1 MQSDRISRTRP
12 PVPRAL
18 TLAVAAAFAT
28 VLAGCAVG
36 PDYTATGRRDPCRRT
51 RKPLLAGKSR
61 SPPIRHDRGDWWT
74 IYNDPQ
80 LERARRQ
87 AERVEPDHRAV
98 RRRLSAGAGAGR
110 RSTRGVFP
118 DRRRVGRRNA
128 FGQRQFDG
136 RQRDHGIEPLGHQ
149 QQLQRATRRELGTGP
164 VGLASA
170 RSVNAQKA
178 GQQGAAADLANA
190 RLSAQ
195 ATLAQTYFSLRALD
209 STQKLLDDTVAA
221 YQRSLQLTQ
230 NQYAAGVAAR
240 SDVIQ
245 AQTQLQSA
253 QASAIDN
260 GVQRA
265 QDEHA
270 IAVLV
275 GEPASTF
282 AIPPMPLTATP
293 PAVPAQ
299 MPSALLERRPDIAS
313 AERKAAA
320 ANEQIGVAIAAFFP
334 SLTLSATG
342 GFESSVFS
350 QLLTSPSRFWT
361 LGPQLAATIFDA
373 GLRQAQTEAARA
385 TYDQDVA
392 TYRQTMLAAFQD
404 VEDNLAS
411 QRILEQEIVV
421 QRQAVDSARQAL
433 AIVTNEYKA
442 GTVGYVNVLT
452 AQTTA
457 FTAEQKLESIAGQRM
472 VSSVGL
478 VKALGGGWDASQMN
492 RETGDVAAPAPLPA
506 VVGDAGGAKRCD
518 AATSAEQLGAR
529 FAKAQQKRHG
539 RAMRPCLFFIARAC
553 NARTFSVRT
562 SARPYP
568 VRLAAPTG
576 SAVPRDCRALP
587 ARRSPMP

>member
-1 MQSDRISRTRP
+1 MQSDRISRARMLA
-12 PVPRAL
+12 PRVL
-18 TLAVAAAFAT
+18 TLAVAAALAT
-28 VLAGCAVG
+28 LLAGCAVG
-36 PDYTATGRRDPCRRT
+36 PDYKRPAAEIPASYKEAAPGWKVAQPADQQ
-51 RKPLLAGKSR
+51 
-61 SPPIRHDRGDWWT
+61 DRGDWWT
-74 IYNDPQ
+74 IYQDPQ
-80 LERARRQ
+80 LNALEEKLNTANQTIAQYAAAYRQ
-87 AERVEPDHRAV
+87 ARALV
-98 RRRLSAGAGAGR
+98 GEARAAYFPTIGASAGAT
-110 RSTRGVFP
+110 RS
-118 DRRRVGRRNA
+118 
-128 FGQRQFDG
+128 
-136 RQRDHGIEPLGHQ
+136 
-149 QQLQRATRRELGTGP
+149 GTGSSSTGSTSSRSG
-164 VGLASA
+164 VSNSFNVQLDASWEPDLWGSVT

-209 STQKLLDDTVAA
+209 ATQQLLDETVAA

-253 QASAIDN
+253 QAAAIDN

-275 GEPASTF
+275 GEPASIF
-282 AIPPMPLTATP
+282 SIPPMPLTATP
-293 PAVPAQ
+293 PTVPAQ

-334 SLTLSATG
+334 SLTLSASG
-342 GFESSVFS
+342 GFENSVFS
-350 QLLTSPSRFWT
+350 QLLTAPSRFWT

-373 GLRQAQTEAARA
+373 GLRKAQTEAARA
-385 TYDQDVA
+385 AYDADVA
-392 TYRQTMLAAFQD
+392 TYRLTVLTAFQD

-411 QRILEQEIVV
+411 QRILEREVVV
-421 QRQAVDSARQAL
+421 QQQAVESARQAL

-457 FTAEQKLESIAGQRM
+457 FTAEQKLKSIAGQRM

-506 VVGDAGGAKRCD
+506 SSVTPV
-518 AATSAEQLGAR
+518 
-529 FAKAQQKRHG
+529 AQNG
-539 RAMRPCLFFIARAC
+539 
-553 NARTFSVRT
+553 V
-562 SARPYP
+562 
-568 VRLAAPTG
+568 APAPSQQQTQTQ
-576 SAVPRDCRALP
+576 SK
-587 ARRSPMP
+587 

>member
-1 MQSDRISRTRP
+1 MQSDRISRARILA
-12 PVPRAL
+12 PRAL
-18 TLAVAAAFAT
+18 TIAVAAAFASL
-28 VLAGCAVG
+28 LAACAVG
-36 PDYTATGRRDPCRRT
+36 PDYKRPAAEIPASYKEAAPGWKVAQPADQQ
-51 RKPLLAGKSR
+51 
-61 SPPIRHDRGDWWT
+61 DRGDWWS
-74 IYNDPQ
+74 IYEDPQ
-80 LERARRQ
+80 LNALEERLNTANQTVAQFAAAYRQ
-87 AERVEPDHRAV
+87 ARALV
-98 RRRLSAGAGAGR
+98 GEARAAYFPTIGASAGAT
-110 RSTRGVFP
+110 RSGNGTSSGGNSTTATSRSGVGNSFNVQLDASWEP
-118 DRRRVGRRNA
+118 DLWGSV
-128 FGQRQFDG
+128 
-136 RQRDHGIEPLGHQ
+136 
-149 QQLQRATRRELGTGP
+149 T
-164 VGLASA
+164 

-178 GQQGAAADLANA
+178 GQQSAAADLANA

-282 AIPPMPLTATP
+282 SIPPMPLTAAP
-293 PAVPAQ
+293 PTVPAQ

-342 GFESSVFS
+342 GFENSVFS
-350 QLLTSPSRFWT
+350 QLLTAPSRFWT
-361 LGPQLAATIFDA
+361 LGPQLAATLFDA
-373 GLRQAQTEAARA
+373 GLRQAQTDAARA
-385 TYDQDVA
+385 AYDGDVA
-392 TYRQTMLAAFQD
+392 TYRQTVLAAFQD

-411 QRILEQEIVV
+411 QRILAQEIVV
-421 QRQAVDSARQAL
+421 QQQAVDSARQAL

-457 FTAEQKLESIAGQRM
+457 FTAEQKLENIAGQRM

-478 VKALGGGWDASQMN
+478 VKALGGGWDVSQMN
-492 RETGDVAAPAPLPA
+492 RETGDVAAPVPLPA
-506 VVGDAGGAKRCD
+506 SSAAPVAQS
-518 AATSAEQLGAR
+518 AATPLSRMHTE
-529 FAKAQQKRHG
+529 
-539 RAMRPCLFFIARAC
+539 
-553 NARTFSVRT
+553 
-562 SARPYP
+562 
-568 VRLAAPTG
+568 
-576 SAVPRDCRALP
+576 
-587 ARRSPMP
+587 

>member
-1 MQSDRISRTRP
+1 MQSDRISHARP
-12 PVPRAL
+12 LAPRAL
-18 TLAVAAAFAT
+18 TIAVTAALATLLSACV
-28 VLAGCAVG
+28 VG
-36 PDYTATGRRDPCRRT
+36 PDYKRPAAEVPASFKEAAPGWKVAEPADQ
-51 RKPLLAGKSR
+51 
-61 SPPIRHDRGDWWT
+61 HDRGDWWT
-74 IYNDPQ
+74 IYEDPQ
-80 LERARRQ
+80 LNALEDKLNTANQTVAQFAATYRQ
-87 AERVEPDHRAV
+87 ARALV
-98 RRRLSAGAGAGR
+98 GEARAAYFPTIGASAGAT
-110 RSTRGVFP
+110 RSGNGSQTGGNSTTATSRSGIGNSFNVQLDASWEP
-118 DRRRVGRRNA
+118 DLWGSV
-128 FGQRQFDG
+128 
-136 RQRDHGIEPLGHQ
+136 
-149 QQLQRATRRELGTGP
+149 T
-164 VGLASA
+164 

-195 ATLAQTYFSLRALD
+195 ATLAQTYFSLRSLD

-253 QASAIDN
+253 QAAAIDN
-260 GVQRA
+260 GIQRA

-270 IAVLV
+270 IAVLIGV
-275 GEPASTF
+275 PASVFTL
-282 AIPPMPLTATP
+282 APMPLTATP

-299 MPSALLERRPDIAS
+299 MPSALLERRPDVAS

-334 SLTLSATG
+334 SLTVSATG
-342 GFESSVFS
+342 GFENSVFS
-350 QLLTSPSRFWT
+350 QLLTVPSRFWT
-361 LGPQLAATIFDA
+361 VGPQLAATLFDA
-373 GLRQAQTEAARA
+373 GLRKAQTDAARA
-385 TYDQDVA
+385 TYDANVA
-392 TYRQTMLAAFQD
+392 TYRQTVLAAFQD

-411 QRILEQEIVV
+411 LRILEQEIVV
-421 QRQAVDSARQAL
+421 QRQAVESARQAL

-442 GTVGYVNVLT
+442 GTVGFVNVLT

-506 VVGDAGGAKRCD
+506 A
-518 AATSAEQLGAR
+518 
-529 FAKAQQKRHG
+529 
-539 RAMRPCLFFIARAC
+539 
-553 NARTFSVRT
+553 
-562 SARPYP
+562 
-568 VRLAAPTG
+568 
-576 SAVPRDCRALP
+576 SAVPVAQSGATPQQRVQSR
-587 ARRSPMP
+587 

>member
-1 MQSDRISRTRP
+1 MQSDRISRARMLA
-12 PVPRAL
+12 PRAL
-18 TLAVAAAFAT
+18 TIAVAAA
-28 VLAGCAVG
+28 LAGLLAACAVG
-36 PDYTATGRRDPCRRT
+36 PDYKRPAAEIPASYKEAAPGWKVAEPADQQ
-51 RKPLLAGKSR
+51 
-61 SPPIRHDRGDWWT
+61 DRGDWWS
-74 IYNDPQ
+74 IYEDPQ
-80 LERARRQ
+80 LNALEERLNTANQTVAQFAAAYRQ
-87 AERVEPDHRAV
+87 ARALV
-98 RRRLSAGAGAGR
+98 GEARAAYFPTIGASAGAT
-110 RSTRGVFP
+110 RSGNGKSSGGNSTTATSRSGVSNSFNVQLDASWEP
-118 DRRRVGRRNA
+118 DLWGSV
-128 FGQRQFDG
+128 
-136 RQRDHGIEPLGHQ
+136 
-149 QQLQRATRRELGTGP
+149 T
-164 VGLASA
+164 

-282 AIPPMPLTATP
+282 SIPPAPLTATP
-293 PAVPAQ
+293 PTVPAQ

-334 SLTLSATG
+334 SLTLSASG
-342 GFESSVFS
+342 GFENSVFS
-350 QLLTSPSRFWT
+350 QLLTAPSRFWT
-361 LGPQLAATIFDA
+361 LGPQLAATLFDA
-373 GLRQAQTEAARA
+373 GLRQAQTDAARA
-385 TYDQDVA
+385 AYDGDVA
-392 TYRQTMLAAFQD
+392 TYRQTVLAAFQD

-411 QRILEQEIVV
+411 QRILAQEIVV
-421 QRQAVDSARQAL
+421 QQQAVASARQAL

-442 GTVGYVNVLT
+442 GTVGYINVLT

-457 FTAEQKLESIAGQRM
+457 FTAEQKLENIAGQRM

-492 RETGDVAAPAPLPA
+492 RENRRCGSADAA
-506 VVGDAGGAKRCD
+506 AGIGRR
-518 AATSAEQLGAR
+518 AATSPVSR
-529 FAKAQQKRHG
+529 FIWRG
-539 RAMRPCLFFIARAC
+539 RPRPPPAAPSP
-553 NARTFSVRT
+553 NPPDGHAH
-562 SARPYP
+562 P
-568 VRLAAPTG
+568 LAAAMF
-576 SAVPRDCRALP
+576 S
-587 ARRSPMP
+587 

>member
-1 MQSDRISRTRP
+1 MQSDRISRARP
-12 PVPRAL
+12 LAPRVL
-18 TLAVAAAFAT
+18 TLAVSAACAT
-28 VLAGCAVG
+28 LIAACAVG
-36 PDYTATGRRDPCRRT
+36 PDYQRPATEIPASFKEAAPGWKVAEPADQ
-51 RKPLLAGKSR
+51 
-61 SPPIRHDRGDWWT
+61 HDRGDWWT
-74 IYNDPQ
+74 IYEDPRLNE
-80 LERARRQ
+80 LEDKLNAANQTIAQFAANYRQ
-87 AERVEPDHRAV
+87 ARALV
-98 RRRLSAGAGAGR
+98 GEARAAYFPTIGASAGASRSGNGASSGGN
-110 RSTRGVFP
+110 STTATSRAGISNSFNVQLDASWEP
-118 DRRRVGRRNA
+118 DLWGSV
-128 FGQRQFDG
+128 
-136 RQRDHGIEPLGHQ
+136 
-149 QQLQRATRRELGTGP
+149 TRT
-164 VGLASA
+164 
-170 RSVNAQKA
+170 VNAQKA

-195 ATLAQTYFSLRALD
+195 ATLAQTYFALRSLD
-209 STQKLLDDTVAA
+209 STQRLLDDTVAA

-253 QASAIDN
+253 QAAAIDN

-270 IAVLV
+270 IAVLLGV
-275 GEPASTF
+275 PASVF
-282 AIPPMPLTATP
+282 SLPPMPLTATP

-334 SLTLSATG
+334 SLTVSANG
-342 GFESSVFS
+342 GFENSVFS
-350 QLLTSPSRFWT
+350 QLLSAPSRFWT

-373 GLRQAQTEAARA
+373 GLRKSQTEAARA
-385 TYDQDVA
+385 TYDANVA
-392 TYRQTMLAAFQD
+392 AYRQTVLAAFQD

-411 QRILEQEIVV
+411 LRILEQEIVV

-478 VKALGGGWDASQMN
+478 VKALGGGWDVSQMN
-492 RETGDVAAPAPLPA
+492 RETGDVAAPGPLPA
-506 VVGDAGGAKRCD
+506 SAPA
-518 AATSAEQLGAR
+518 AATAPVAAAATNSGA
-529 FAKAQQKRHG
+529 AMPASPVAQNTAPQSQ
-539 RAMRPCLFFIARAC
+539 P
-553 NARTFSVRT
+553 T
-562 SARPYP
+562 SK
-568 VRLAAPTG
+568 
-576 SAVPRDCRALP
+576 
-587 ARRSPMP
+587 

>member
-1 MQSDRISRTRP
+1 MQSDRISRARMLA
-12 PVPRAL
+12 PRAL
-18 TLAVAAAFAT
+18 TIAVAAA
-28 VLAGCAVG
+28 LAGLLAACAVG
-36 PDYTATGRRDPCRRT
+36 PDYKRPAAEIPASYKEAAPGWKVAQPADQQ
-51 RKPLLAGKSR
+51 
-61 SPPIRHDRGDWWT
+61 DRGDWWS
-74 IYNDPQ
+74 IYEDPQ
-80 LERARRQ
+80 LNALEERLNTANQTVAQFAAAYRQ
-87 AERVEPDHRAV
+87 ARALV
-98 RRRLSAGAGAGR
+98 GEARAAYFPTIGASAGAT
-110 RSTRGVFP
+110 RSGNGTSSGGNSTTATSRSGISNSFNVQLDASWEP
-118 DRRRVGRRNA
+118 DLWGSV
-128 FGQRQFDG
+128 
-136 RQRDHGIEPLGHQ
+136 
-149 QQLQRATRRELGTGP
+149 T
-164 VGLASA
+164 

-178 GQQGAAADLANA
+178 GQQSAAADLANA

-282 AIPPMPLTATP
+282 SIPPMPLTATP
-293 PAVPAQ
+293 PTVPAQ

-334 SLTLSATG
+334 SLTLSASG
-342 GFESSVFS
+342 GFENSVFS
-350 QLLTSPSRFWT
+350 QLLTAPSRFWT
-361 LGPQLAATIFDA
+361 LGPQLAATLFDA
-373 GLRQAQTEAARA
+373 GLRQAQTDAARA
-385 TYDQDVA
+385 AYDGDVA
-392 TYRQTMLAAFQD
+392 TYRQTVLAAFQD

-411 QRILEQEIVV
+411 QRILAQEIVV
-421 QRQAVDSARQAL
+421 QQQAVDSARQAL

-442 GTVGYVNVLT
+442 GTVGFVNVLT

-457 FTAEQKLESIAGQRM
+457 FTAEQKLENIAGQRM

-492 RETGDVAAPAPLPA
+492 RETGDVAAPAPAP
-506 VVGDAGGAKRCD
+506 
-518 AATSAEQLGAR
+518 S
-529 FAKAQQKRHG
+529 
-539 RAMRPCLFFIARAC
+539 
-553 NARTFSVRT
+553 
-562 SARPYP
+562 
-568 VRLAAPTG
+568 AAPVAQSMATPP
-576 SAVPRDCRALP
+576 SRTQAE
-587 ARRSPMP
+587 

>member
-1 MQSDRISRTRP
+1 MQSDRIARARMLA
-12 PVPRAL
+12 PRAL
-18 TLAVAAAFAT
+18 TIAVAAA
-28 VLAGCAVG
+28 LASLLAACAVG
-36 PDYTATGRRDPCRRT
+36 PDYKRPVAEIPASYKEAAPGWKVAQPADQQ
-51 RKPLLAGKSR
+51 
-61 SPPIRHDRGDWWT
+61 DRGDWWS
-74 IYNDPQ
+74 IYEDPQ
-80 LERARRQ
+80 LNALEERLNMANQTVAQFAAAYRQ
-87 AERVEPDHRAV
+87 ARALV
-98 RRRLSAGAGAGR
+98 GEARAAYFPTIGASAGAT
-110 RSTRGVFP
+110 RSGNGSSSGGNSTTSTSRSGVSNSFNVQLDASWEP
-118 DRRRVGRRNA
+118 DLWGSV
-128 FGQRQFDG
+128 
-136 RQRDHGIEPLGHQ
+136 
-149 QQLQRATRRELGTGP
+149 
-164 VGLASA
+164 A
-170 RSVNAQKA
+170 RSVNSQKA
-178 GQQGAAADLANA
+178 GQQSAAADLANA

-253 QASAIDN
+253 QAAAIDN

-282 AIPPMPLTATP
+282 SIPPMPLTATP
-293 PAVPAQ
+293 PTVPAQ

-334 SLTLSATG
+334 TLTLSASG
-342 GFESSVFS
+342 GFENSVFS
-350 QLLTSPSRFWT
+350 QLLTAPSRFWT
-361 LGPQLAATIFDA
+361 LGPQLAATLFDA
-373 GLRQAQTEAARA
+373 GLRQAKTDAARA
-385 TYDQDVA
+385 AYDGDVA
-392 TYRQTMLAAFQD
+392 SYRQTVLAAFQD

-421 QRQAVDSARQAL
+421 QRQAVDSALQAV

-442 GTVGYVNVLT
+442 GTVAYVNVLT

-457 FTAEQKLESIAGQRM
+457 FTAQQKLENIAGQRM

-492 RETGDVAAPAPLPA
+492 RETGDMAAPAPLPA
-506 VVGDAGGAKRCD
+506 
-518 AATSAEQLGAR
+518 S
-529 FAKAQQKRHG
+529 
-539 RAMRPCLFFIARAC
+539 
-553 NARTFSVRT
+553 S
-562 SARPYP
+562 
-568 VRLAAPTG
+568 AAPVAQSGMTPP
-576 SAVPRDCRALP
+576 S
-587 ARRSPMP
+587 RSQAE

>member
-1 MQSDRISRTRP
+1 MQSDRISRARMLA
-12 PVPRAL
+12 PRAL
-18 TLAVAAAFAT
+18 TIAVAAAFT
-28 VLAGCAVG
+28 GLLAACAVG
-36 PDYTATGRRDPCRRT
+36 PDYKRPAAEIPASYKEAAPGWKVAEPADQQ
-51 RKPLLAGKSR
+51 
-61 SPPIRHDRGDWWT
+61 DRGDWWS
-74 IYNDPQ
+74 IYEDPQ
-80 LERARRQ
+80 LNALEERLNTANQTVAQFAAAYRQ
-87 AERVEPDHRAV
+87 ARALV
-98 RRRLSAGAGAGR
+98 GEARAAYFPTIGASAGATRSGNGR
-110 RSTRGVFP
+110 SSGGNSTTATSRSGVSNSFNVQLDASWEP
-118 DRRRVGRRNA
+118 DLWGSV
-128 FGQRQFDG
+128 
-136 RQRDHGIEPLGHQ
+136 
-149 QQLQRATRRELGTGP
+149 T
-164 VGLASA
+164 

-282 AIPPMPLTATP
+282 SIPPAPLTATP
-293 PAVPAQ
+293 PTVPAQ

-334 SLTLSATG
+334 SLTLSASG
-342 GFESSVFS
+342 GFENSVFS
-350 QLLTSPSRFWT
+350 QLLTAPSRFWT
-361 LGPQLAATIFDA
+361 LGPQLAATLFDA
-373 GLRQAQTEAARA
+373 GLRQAQTDAARA
-385 TYDQDVA
+385 AYDGDVA
-392 TYRQTMLAAFQD
+392 TYRQTVLAAFQD

-411 QRILEQEIVV
+411 QRILAQEIVV
-421 QRQAVDSARQAL
+421 QQQAVDSARQAL

-442 GTVGYVNVLT
+442 GTVGFVNVLT

-457 FTAEQKLESIAGQRM
+457 FTAEQKLENIAGQRM

-478 VKALGGGWDASQMN
+478 VKALGGGWDASRMN

-506 VVGDAGGAKRCD
+506 SS
-518 AATSAEQLGAR
+518 AAPV
-529 FAKAQQKRHG
+529 AQST
-539 RAMRPCLFFIARAC
+539 ATPP
-553 NARTFSVRT
+553 ARTQ
-562 SARPYP
+562 AE
-568 VRLAAPTG
+568 
-576 SAVPRDCRALP
+576 
-587 ARRSPMP
+587 

>member
-1 MQSDRISRTRP
+1 MPAHPQADPVIRGIVASRRKQCMQSDRISPARTCAP
-12 PVPRAL
+12 GAL
-18 TLAVAAAFAT
+18 TLAVALAAAGL
-28 VLAGCAVG
+28 VAGCAVG
-36 PDYTATGRRDPCRRT
+36 PDYQRPAAEIPASYKEAAPGWKVAEPADQQ
-51 RKPLLAGKSR
+51 
-61 SPPIRHDRGDWWT
+61 DRGAWWT
-74 IYNDPQ
+74 IYQDPQ
-80 LERARRQ
+80 LNALEDKLNAANQTIAQYAAAYRQ
-87 AERVEPDHRAV
+87 ARALVGEARAAYFPTLGATASGTRSGSGSSSSTSSASRSGVYNSYSLQLDASWEPDLWGSV
-98 RRRLSAGAGAGR
+98 S
-110 RSTRGVFP
+110 
-118 DRRRVGRRNA
+118 
-128 FGQRQFDG
+128 
-136 RQRDHGIEPLGHQ
+136 
-149 QQLQRATRRELGTGP
+149 
-164 VGLASA
+164 

-195 ATLAQTYFSLRALD
+195 ATLAQTYFALRALD
-209 STQKLLDDTVAA
+209 ANQKLLDETVAA

-282 AIPPMPLTATP
+282 SIPPMPLTATP

-320 ANEQIGVAIAAFFP
+320 ANEQIGIAIAAFFP
-334 SLTLSATG
+334 SLTLSANG
-342 GFESSVFS
+342 GFQSSVFS
-350 QLLTSPSRFWT
+350 QLLTAPSRFWT
-361 LGPQLAATIFDA
+361 VGPQLAATLFDA
-373 GLRQAQTEAARA
+373 GLRRAQTEAARA
-385 TYDQDVA
+385 AYDQSVA
-392 TYRQTMLAAFQD
+392 TYRLAVLTAFQD

-421 QRQAVDSARQAL
+421 QQKAVESARQAL

-457 FTAEQKLESIAGQRM
+457 FTAEQKLQTIAGQRM

-478 VKALGGGWDASQMN
+478 VKALGGGWDVSQMN
-492 RETGDVAAPAPLPA
+492 RETGDAAAPAPLP
-506 VVGDAGGAKRCD
+506 
-518 AATSAEQLGAR
+518 TSAPAPL
-529 FAKAQQKRHG
+529 
-539 RAMRPCLFFIARAC
+539 P
-553 NARTFSVRT
+553 T
-562 SARPYP
+562 SAAVPLP
-568 VRLAAPTG
+568 ASAAAPLAQSGAT
-576 SAVPRDCRALP
+576 PPPEQTRTQPP
-587 ARRSPMP
+587 AQSN

>member
-1 MQSDRISRTRP
+1 MQSDRIASARSLA
-12 PVPRAL
+12 PRAL
-18 TLAVAAAFAT
+18 TMAVAAALAT
-28 VLAGCAVG
+28 LLSACVVG
-36 PDYTATGRRDPCRRT
+36 PDYKRPAAEIPASYKEAAPGWKVAEPADQQ
-51 RKPLLAGKSR
+51 
-61 SPPIRHDRGDWWT
+61 DRGNWWR
-74 IYNDPQ
+74 IYEDPQ
-80 LERARRQ
+80 LNALEDQLNTANQSIAQFAAAYRQ
-87 AERVEPDHRAV
+87 ARALV
-98 RRRLSAGAGAGR
+98 GEARAAYFPTVGASAGAT
-110 RSTRGVFP
+110 RSGNGSSSSGKSTTAISNSFNVQLDASWEP
-118 DRRRVGRRNA
+118 DLWGSV
-128 FGQRQFDG
+128 
-136 RQRDHGIEPLGHQ
+136 
-149 QQLQRATRRELGTGP
+149 T
-164 VGLASA
+164 
-170 RSVNAQKA
+170 RSVNSQKA
-178 GQQGAAADLANA
+178 SQQSAAADLANA

-195 ATLAQTYFSLRALD
+195 ATLAQTYFSLRSLD
-209 STQKLLDDTVAA
+209 ATQKLLDDTVAA

-253 QASAIDN
+253 QAAAIDN
-260 GVQRA
+260 GIQRA

-275 GEPASTF
+275 GQPASTF
-282 AIPPMPLTATP
+282 SIPTMPLTATP

-350 QLLTSPSRFWT
+350 QLLTAPSRFWT
-361 LGPQLAATIFDA
+361 LGPQLAATLFDA
-373 GLRQAQTEAARA
+373 GLRQAKTDAARA
-385 TYDQDVA
+385 AYDGDVA
-392 TYRQTMLAAFQD
+392 TYRQTVLSAFQD

-411 QRILEQEIVV
+411 QRILEREIVV
-421 QRQAVDSARQAL
+421 QRQAVDSAQHAL

-442 GTVGYVNVLT
+442 GTVGYINVLT

-457 FTAEQKLESIAGQRM
+457 FTAEQKLQSIAGQRM

-506 VVGDAGGAKRCD
+506 
-518 AATSAEQLGAR
+518 S
-529 FAKAQQKRHG
+529 
-539 RAMRPCLFFIARAC
+539 
-553 NARTFSVRT
+553 
-562 SARPYP
+562 
-568 VRLAAPTG
+568 
-576 SAVPRDCRALP
+576 SAVPVAQSGATP
-587 ARRSPMP
+587 PSPLRTQSQ

>member
-1 MQSDRISRTRP
+1 MKFDQPSRVRTARTIA
-12 PVPRAL
+12 PRAL
-18 TLAVAAAFAT
+18 TLAVAAALAT
-28 VLAGCAVG
+28 ALAGCAVG
-36 PDYTATGRRDPCRRT
+36 PDYKRPAAEIPASYKEAAPGWKVAQPSDRQ
-51 RKPLLAGKSR
+51 
-61 SPPIRHDRGDWWT
+61 DRGDWWT
-74 IYNDPQ
+74 IYEDPQ
-80 LERARRQ
+80 LNTLEDKLNASNQTIAQFAAAYRQ
-87 AERVEPDHRAV
+87 ARALV
-98 RRRLSAGAGAGR
+98 GEARAAYFPTIGASAGAT
-110 RSTRGVFP
+110 RSGNGSSSNSINTTSRS
-118 DRRRVGRRNA
+118 
-128 FGQRQFDG
+128 
-136 RQRDHGIEPLGHQ
+136 GISNSFNV
-149 QQLQRATRRELGTGP
+149 QLDASWELDLWGSIT
-164 VGLASA
+164 
-170 RSVNAQKA
+170 RSVNSQKA

-253 QASAIDN
+253 QAAAIDN

-282 AIPPMPLTATP
+282 SIPSLPLTATP

-342 GFESSVFS
+342 GFENSVFS
-350 QLLTSPSRFWT
+350 QLLTAPSRFWT
-361 LGPQLAATIFDA
+361 LGPQLAATVFDA
-373 GLRQAQTEAARA
+373 GLRAAQTEAARA
-385 TYDQDVA
+385 AYDQDVA
-392 TYRQTMLAAFQD
+392 TYRQTILTAFQD

-457 FTAEQKLESIAGQRM
+457 FTTELKLESIAGQRM

-506 VVGDAGGAKRCD
+506 
-518 AATSAEQLGAR
+518 S
-529 FAKAQQKRHG
+529 
-539 RAMRPCLFFIARAC
+539 
-553 NARTFSVRT
+553 S
-562 SARPYP
+562 
-568 VRLAAPTG
+568 AAPVAQNAST
-576 SAVPRDCRALP
+576 AQRAQ
-587 ARRSPMP
+587 SN